1 MKLGFFTAAL
11 PGNTLGQAAKWGAE
25 SGFQA
30 IEIAC
35 WPLEKATRR
44 YAGVTHIDVTS
55 LDQARAKEIRAML
68 DVCGLIISSL
78 GYYPNPLHP
87 DAEHRETVIGHLKKV
102 IEGAALLEVPIVGTF
117 VGKDKNKTVPQNLE
131 DYARIWPPIVKF
143 ARDHGVKIAIENCP
157 MIFSYDEW
165 PGGNNLASTPAIWRK
180 MWEIIPDDNFGLN
193 LDPSH
198 LILQMIDYERVIR
211 EFSSKIFHVHAKDQH
226 IDCEGL
232 YNNGVLSQGMG
243 WQVPRLPGLGDMD
256 WARFFAALTAARYDD
271 VVSIEH
277 EDRVFEGN
285 EDLIKRGF
293 YLSPTHPSPIR
304 WEGVSLS
311 DVIKSGC
318 YLNIK
323 LEGDH
328 E

>member
-1 MKLGFFTAAL
+1 MNLGFFTAAL
-11 PGNTLGQAAKWGAE
+11 PGNTLEQAAKWGAE

-44 YAGVTHIDVTS
+44 YAGVTHIDVST
-55 LDQARAKEIRAML
+55 LDRPQAVEIRKML
-68 DVCGLIISSL
+68 DGYGLTISAL

-87 DAEHRETVIGHLKKV
+87 DAEHRETVIAHLKKV
-102 IEGAALLEVPIVGTF
+102 IQAAEILEVPVVGTF

-143 ARDHGVKIAIENCP
+143 AKEHGVKIAIENCP

-198 LILQMIDYERVIR
+198 LILQMIDVERVVR
-211 EFSSKIFHVHAKDQH
+211 EFASKLFHVHAKDLH
-226 IDCEGL
+226 IDREGL
-232 YNNGVLSQGMG
+232 YNHGVLSQGMG

-256 WARFFAALTAARYDD
+256 WQKFFAALTAARYDY

-277 EDRVFEGN
+277 EDRVFEGD
-285 EDLIKRGF
+285 EALVKRGF
-293 YLSPTHPSPIR
+293 YLSR
-304 WEGVSLS
+304 
-311 DVIKSGC
+311 DVLKPFI
-318 YLNIK
+318 
-323 LEGDH
+323 H
-328 E
+328 

>member
-11 PGNTLGQAAKWGAE
+11 PGNTLEQAAQWGAE

-44 YAGVTHIDVTS
+44 YAGVTHIDVNE
-55 LDQARAKEIRAML
+55 LDKAQANDIRKML
-68 DVCGLIISSL
+68 DGYGLTISSL

-102 IEGAALLEVPIVGTF
+102 IEAAEMLEVPIVGTF
-117 VGKDKNKTVPQNLE
+117 VGKDKDKTVPDNLE
-131 DYARIWPPIVKF
+131 EYAKVWPPIVQF
-143 ARDHGVKIAIENCP
+143 AKDHGIKIAIENCP

-165 PGGNNLASTPAIWRK
+165 PGGNNLASTPSIWRK

-198 LILQMIDYERVIR
+198 LILQMIDYERVVY
-211 EFSSKIFHVHAKDQH
+211 EFAEKIFHVHAKDLH
-226 IDCEGL
+226 VDWEGV
-232 YNNGVLSQGMG
+232 YDNGVLSQGMG

-256 WARFFAALTAARYDD
+256 WGKFFAALTAVGYDY

-277 EDRVFEGN
+277 EDRAFEGD
-285 EDLIKRGF
+285 EELVKRGF
-293 YLSPTHPSPIR
+293 YLSR
-304 WEGVSLS
+304 
-311 DVIKSGC
+311 DVLKTYC
-318 YLNIK
+318 Y
-323 LEGDH
+323 
-328 E
+328 

>member
-11 PGNTLGQAAKWGAE
+11 PDSPLEQIAHWGAE

-44 YAGVTHIDVTS
+44 YAGVTHIDVTDLTKS
-55 LDQARAKEIRAML
+55 QAVEIRKML
-68 DVCGLIISSL
+68 DGYGLTLSAL

-87 DAEHRETVIGHLKKV
+87 DLEHREVVISHLKKV
-102 IEGAALLEVPIVGTF
+102 IQAAAMLEVPVVGTF
-117 VGKDKNKTVPQNLE
+117 VGKDKNKTVPQNFE
-131 DYARIWPPIVKF
+131 EYAKVWPPIVKF
-143 ARDHGVKIAIENCP
+143 ASQLGIKIAIENCP

-198 LILQMIDYERVIR
+198 LILQMIDYQRVVH
-211 EFSSKIFHVHAKDQH
+211 EFSSRIFHVHAKDLH
-226 IDCEGL
+226 IDHEGL
-232 YNNGVLSQGMG
+232 YNNGALSQGMG

-256 WARFFAALTAARYDD
+256 WPKFFAALTAVRYDY

-277 EDRVFEGN
+277 EDRAFEGT
-285 EDLIKRGF
+285 EELVKRGF
-293 YLSPTHPSPIR
+293 YLTR
-304 WEGVSLS
+304 
-311 DVIKSGC
+311 DVLKPYI
-318 YLNIK
+318 
-323 LEGDH
+323 H
-328 E
+328 